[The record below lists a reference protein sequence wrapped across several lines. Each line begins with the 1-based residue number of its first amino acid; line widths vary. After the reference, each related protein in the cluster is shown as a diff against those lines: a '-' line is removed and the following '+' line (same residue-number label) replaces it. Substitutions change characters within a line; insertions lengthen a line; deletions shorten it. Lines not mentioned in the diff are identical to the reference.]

1 MKSIRVYKNMNIRRC
16 NFTILKKVNAINY
29 LYKVDYKQK
38 VSVIVNTVK
47 DEGGVLIYIYM
58 GRNFDYNEK
67 TYKRYL

>member
-1 MKSIRVYKNMNIRRC
+1 MNIRRC
-16 NFTILKKVNAINY
+16 NFTILKKVNTINY

-38 VSVIVNTVK
+38 ASVIVNTVK
-47 DEGGVLIYIYM
+47 GEGGVLIYICM

>member
-38 VSVIVNTVK
+38 ISVIVNTVK
-47 DEGGVLIYIYM
+47 DEGGVLIYICM

-67 TYKRYL
+67 TYS

>member
-1 MKSIRVYKNMNIRRC
+1 MKSIRVCKNMNIRRC
-16 NFTILKKVNAINY
+16 NFTILKKVNTINY

-47 DEGGVLIYIYM
+47 GEGGVLIYICM

>member
-47 DEGGVLIYIYM
+47 GEGGVLIYICM